1 MDIKHIIDQIKH
13 PTDKQA
19 TTRSSIWELT
29 SDYSP
34 SRPPTDE
41 LAPNP
46 VHEIEFESDSFV
58 VDEATFS
65 AWTGRRFVNGKEHHG
80 PVYNM
85 GTNVLYTGPRQC
97 PCSACSSSVSPH
109 LRYN

>member
-1 MDIKHIIDQIKH
+1 MNIKDIIDQIKN
-13 PTDKQA
+13 PIDKQDVP
-19 TTRSSIWELT
+19 RSSIWELT
-29 SDYSP
+29 SDYSLP
-34 SRPPTDE
+34 QPPTDE
-41 LAPNP
+41 LASTPI
-46 VHEIEFESDSFV
+46 HEIEFDSASFV

-85 GTNVLYTGPRQC
+85 GTSILYTGPRQC
-97 PCSACSSSVSPH
+97 PCTRCSSSVSPH